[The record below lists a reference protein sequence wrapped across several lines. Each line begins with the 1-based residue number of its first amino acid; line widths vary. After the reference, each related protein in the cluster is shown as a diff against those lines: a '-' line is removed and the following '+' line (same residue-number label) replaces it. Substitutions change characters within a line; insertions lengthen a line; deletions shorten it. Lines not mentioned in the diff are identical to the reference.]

1 MGMDVYGNK
10 PKGEKGDYFRNNVWW
25 WRPLWQYCHSSAP
38 ELINEDKFV
47 SGTYNDGAG
56 LNAMKAAKLG
66 VKLLT
71 LIENGNC
78 ATYKRERDLYL
89 ESLEDDNCSRCNNNN
104 RGHNKKKECK
114 SCDGK
119 GTQENWN
126 KHYPFDEDN
135 VKEFAEFLIDS
146 GGFKIC

>member
-10 PKGEKGDYFRNNVWW
+10 PKSEKGDYFRNNVWW
-25 WRPLWQYCHSSAP
+25 WRPLWNYCHTSAP
-38 ELINEDKFV
+38 ELIDKDTYV

-89 ESLEDDNCSRCNNNN
+89 ESIPDEVCDNCNGNN
-104 RGHNKKKECK
+104 RGNSKKKDCRACK
-114 SCDGK
+114 GK
-119 GTQENWN
+119 GARESWER
-126 KHYPFDEDN
+126 HYPFDIEN
-135 VKEFAEFLIDS
+135 VKEFAEFCIES
-146 GGFKIC
+146 GGFKIN

>member
-1 MGMDVYGNK
+1 MGMDVYGEN

-38 ELINEDKFV
+38 ELIDEDKFV
-47 SGTYNDGAG
+47 SGTTNDGAG

-71 LIENGNC
+71 LVEDGSC
-78 ATYKRERDLYL
+78 ATYKRERELWL
-89 ESLEDDNCSRCNNNN
+89 ESLEDEVCDNCNGNN
-104 RGHNKKKECK
+104 RGNFKKKDCLACK
-114 SCDGK
+114 GK
-119 GTQENWN
+119 GTRENWN
-126 KHYPFDEDN
+126 KHYPFDIEN
-135 VKEFAEFLIDS
+135 VKEFAEFCIES